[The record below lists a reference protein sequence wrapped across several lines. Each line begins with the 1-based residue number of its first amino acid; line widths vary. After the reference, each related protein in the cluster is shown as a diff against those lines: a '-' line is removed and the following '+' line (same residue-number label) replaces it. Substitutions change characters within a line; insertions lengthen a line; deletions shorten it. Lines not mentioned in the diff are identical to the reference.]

1 MNEKLLRQAFD
12 MLKKSG
18 YEGEFEDYKKDI
30 QENEEIFNIS
40 KKLVGFEEENLGKT
54 QGVVEM
60 DATVTPIPEA
70 STNMDLNLEDF
81 SLELKQDEL
90 TSLQSVKNSLINFGE
105 QLYDVVEF
113 WGNPKGDG
121 SGSRAAL
128 NIATNTINAFLYGQE
143 EVDAYVKS
151 LDPQSS
157 KAKALGT
164 KNTLESIKKLEQ
176 ERSQTLQTKG
186 ILESAKKG
194 DIGGV
199 LAGSINGITNA
210 IGSIGY
216 LFGTAGTGFFMD
228 YVADNYVA
236 FNKLKAENLGK
247 DLKTLIQ
254 EGEADTAIPITMGA
268 ISQGLEMVGFGAIS
282 RGVGKAFSG
291 KGGGGLTAGLSTR
304 LAEKLIYN
312 KRARAIANVLSTGTT
327 EMSTE
332 MLQHV
337 SDKINENL
345 GDVAGTDLDK
355 NQLSIVAKTFVN
367 EIFSEESIE
376 SGLQGFVGGGGIPA
390 GTYSA
395 KAMSTVRS
403 FVDGEQLEED
413 FNNISVLRRNLKD
426 AKDETV
432 KKGIQLKINEIDSRI
447 ADNIVKSN
455 KVYKSLD
462 DETVRELDNLYDLRQ
477 AAAFNITEL
486 NKKIRRGEITEDQ
499 YVLAKKGFDAEF
511 SSIKNKIIDMNLTKN
526 LEVAEK
532 EATKKGLKFNRF
544 KTTEEFEKAVEK
556 SKSVSE
562 KTKKSMQQ
570 YKSEDGVIHGFHIG
584 NEIFID
590 EEASKKVGAI
600 NVGLHELLH
609 PILNK
614 LIGDSEKQGRYVKD
628 FKRSMT
634 SAQRRFMEKKMK
646 DNYTPDE
653 YNTEYINVFA
663 DSIRKK
669 EINYDKSVFEKIGD
683 VVLSIFRPIGYD
695 NISFDDGRAVF
706 NFIKEYDKTSDTGA
720 LTEAAAAAIGEDKL
734 ALNKEDLKKQKESF
748 SKTKNE
754 NIYEELRLIDE
765 FEADFKPTKQSIDRK
780 KELLDI
786 INEEEEKEII
796 NFSKNKEASEEVQ
809 RLFNEKPRDWE
820 VEVIKQMRP
829 ITAKLVERR
838 KDVTGFDRQ
847 ILIDEI
853 ETGERGILDLIRS
866 YDPKK
871 NDSLAAYINTFL
883 SFRAQEGSKRVLKEV
898 FESDVTEERSVA
910 AQEDDISIEEAVDES
925 IKPTQEQ
932 KSKLRRQIRLPDEQ
946 VEKVRQAVRKTFGTK
961 LPPPDS
967 PKFKKALRKAFDT
980 ELFKELKTNVFKS
993 RDDYKFFMSQ
1003 NWKALYDA
1011 IPQETL
1017 NQSFAPFREAVLDET
1032 GKQKREKTPEGERIF
1047 KKKNIT
1053 KEEFLDYFFSPD
1065 LGVSTR
1071 GTRKDAIVRMAA
1083 QELGFDA
1090 TMETIKEPKVAE
1102 KIEFANPEIKTPELS
1117 ETIDRDQDLQFSK
1130 EAAKSFA
1137 KNKYNFYEF
1146 KVDGDYKKS
1155 VNRFVN
1161 DIKKLISLGVFPN
1174 SMLNKSMLNGI
1185 ARLYFK
1191 GKNVKN
1197 KEAKKQYL
1205 TEKLDSLEKSFKE
1218 GSSNIEDI
1226 SSYSAKGKA
1235 GGTFGTDLESEKWKK
1250 LTKDNGKAVKE
1261 FNQKRGDLFDSFW
1274 NSLNNF
1280 INDSSLTKEQRK
1292 KRIEDF
1298 GSTIYYILQASDA
1311 ERSHPHS
1318 AGAKI
1323 VGFVKNLSE
1332 SFRVDVENRD
1342 TKKIKKLLSI
1352 TWEHA
1357 VPNKFAYESLLNAMY
1372 KGDKAFNEEFR
1383 KIKNNFT
1390 VIAIPKIVDK
1400 LLNQINKSGMPV
1412 NWNSWT
1418 DRYTIK
1424 ELKEALKKAGIKF
1437 DFVEDIQPAEDQVIS
1452 WSNPDVAFAKSK
1464 QKTINKKLD
1473 KEFNKILENSTSIAA
1488 SDTIS
1493 EAKGRLAGERKNK
1506 FRFFIPPS
1514 ADDLVG
1520 LLYYTLGKGK
1530 IGDAQLKWYNQNIIS
1545 PFAQAMEAV
1554 SRDRNETARRFNKIV
1569 KDLGIIPKNL
1579 RKEIP
1584 GDIFTIEQA
1593 IRVYIWNKQGM
1604 KIPGLSKADEKKLLK
1619 YIEENSK
1626 LKNFGDKLI
1635 SVNRGYDYAKP
1646 GEGWLTGTITSDL
1659 KETLNTTKRAAYLDQ
1674 WQKNVDTIFSK
1685 KNLNKLEAAYGRQYR
1700 LAVENILQRMKTGR
1714 NRDFAGDKLTT
1725 RFVDWINGSVGA
1737 IMFFN
1742 TRSAILQTLSAVNF
1756 INFSDNNIFAAA
1768 KAFANQKQYWSDFK
1782 MLFNSDFL
1790 VDRRQGL
1797 RMDINEA
1804 DLATAA
1810 KQGGTRG
1817 VISKLL
1823 KLGFTPTQIADS
1835 FAIAAGGSTFYRNR
1849 LNSLMKDG
1857 MDKKAAEKITF
1868 QEFRETAEE
1877 SQQSSR
1883 PDKISQQQAG
1893 PLGRIIL
1900 AFANTPSQYARITK
1914 KAFLDLNNG
1923 RGDAKTNISKIVY
1936 YTFVQNLIFNAAQQA
1951 LFALA
1956 FSDEDDEEFEN
1967 KKIARV
1973 ANGMADSVL
1982 RGLGFGG
1989 AIAST
1994 IKNLAIKLEQRSK
2007 KKNPEYQDAMLDIFK
2022 ISPPISSKITKL
2034 RSAARAYDW
2043 NKEEIKTEGISID
2056 NPAALALGE
2065 LTSAVT
2071 NVPLDRAIRKIQ
2083 NVDASITDD
2092 LDFYQ
2097 RLALLGGWS
2106 KWDLG
2111 IEKTKKQNKYLKRTY
2126 SKRTYSK
2133 KDK

>member
-1 MNEKLLRQAFD
+1 MNEDLLKEAFD
-12 MLKKSG
+12 ILKQGG
-18 YEGEFEDYKKDI
+18 YQGSFESYKKHITDD
-30 QENEEIFNIS
+30 EEMLQIS
-40 KKLVGFEEENLGKT
+40 KDLVGFKEDDLGKT

-70 STNMDLNLEDF
+70 SENMDLNLEDF

-90 TSLQSVKNSLINFGE
+90 TSLQSIKNSLINFGE

-143 EVDAYVKS
+143 EVDAYIKS
-151 LDPQSS
+151 LDPDSS

-164 KNTLESIKKLEQ
+164 KNTLESIKKLEE

-247 DLKTLIQ
+247 DLKTLIE

-291 KGGGGLTAGLSTR
+291 KGGSGLTAGLSTR

-312 KRARAIANVLSTGTT
+312 KRARAVANVLSTGTT

-355 NQLSIVAKTFVN
+355 NQLGIVAKTFVD

-395 KAMSTVRS
+395 KAMSTVRT

-447 ADNIVKSN
+447 ADNIVNSN

-511 SSIKNKIIDMNLTKN
+511 SSIKNRIIDMNLTKN

-544 KTTEEFEKAVEK
+544 KTTKEFEKAVEK
-556 SKSVSE
+556 SKSVSKE
-562 KTKKSMQQ
+562 TKKSMEQ
-570 YKSEDGVIHGFHIG
+570 YKSEDGIIHGFHIG

-590 EEASKKVGAI
+590 EEAAKKAGAI

-683 VVLSIFRPIGYD
+683 VILSIFRPIGYE

-706 NFIKEYDKTSDTGA
+706 NFIKEYDKTSDAGA

-734 ALNKEDLKKQKESF
+734 TLDKEDIKKQKESF

-765 FEADFKPTKQSIDRK
+765 FEADFKPTKESTDRK

-786 INEEEEKEII
+786 VNEEEKKEII
-796 NFSKNKEASEEVQ
+796 NFSKSKDASEEVQ

-820 VEVIKQMRP
+820 FKVIEQMRP

-838 KDVTGFDRQ
+838 KEVTGFDRQ
-847 ILIDEI
+847 LLIDEI

-910 AQEDDISIEEAVDES
+910 AQEDDISIEESVDES

-980 ELFKELKTNVFKS
+980 ELFKELKTNVFKT
-993 RDDYKFFMSQ
+993 RGDYEFFMSQ

-1017 NQSFAPFREAVLDET
+1017 NQSFAPFREPVLDEN

-1047 KKKNIT
+1047 RKKNIT

-1071 GTRKDAIVRMAA
+1071 GTRKDAIVRMLA

-1205 TEKLDSLEKSFKE
+1205 TEKLNSLEKSFKE
-1218 GSSNIEDI
+1218 GSKNSEDI
-1226 SSYSAKGKA
+1226 SSYSARGKA
-1235 GGTFGTDLESEKWKK
+1235 GGTFGTDLESEKWKN

-1280 INDSSLTKEQRK
+1280 INDSSLTKQQRK

-1342 TKKIKKLLSI
+1342 TKEIKKLLSI

-1357 VPNKFAYESLLNAMY
+1357 VPNKFAYESLLDAMY

-1437 DFVEDIQPAEDQVIS
+1437 DFVEDIQPVEDQVIS
-1452 WSNPDVAFAKSK
+1452 WSNPNVAFAKSK

-1473 KEFNKILENSTSIAA
+1473 KEFNKILENKTSIAA
-1488 SDTIS
+1488 SETIS
-1493 EAKGRLAGERKNK
+1493 EAKARLAGEKNTK

-1514 ADDLVG
+1514 ADDLMG

-1530 IGDAQLKWYNQNIIS
+1530 IGDAQLKWYNENIIS

-1584 GDIFTIEQA
+1584 GDIFTVEQA
-1593 IRVYIWNKQGM
+1593 VRVYIWNKQGM
-1604 KIPGLSKADEKKLLK
+1604 KIPGLSQSDRTKLSK
-1619 YIEENSK
+1619 YIDNNPN
-1626 LKNFGDKLI
+1626 LKKFGDKLI
-1635 SVNRGYDYAKP
+1635 NVNRGYDYAKP

-1659 KETLNTTKRAAYLDQ
+1659 KETLNTTKRAAYLQQ
-1674 WQKNVDTIFSK
+1674 WQKNVDVIFSK
-1685 KNLNKLEAAYGRQYR
+1685 ENLNKLEAAFGREYR
-1700 LAVENILQRMKTGR
+1700 KALENVLKRMQTGR

-1810 KQGGTRG
+1810 KQGGVRG
-1817 VISKLL
+1817 VISRLL
-1823 KLGFTPTQIADS
+1823 KIGFTPTQIADS

-1849 LNSLMKDG
+1849 LNSLMKEG

-1914 KAFLDLNNG
+1914 KAFLDLKNG

-1994 IKNLAIKLEQRSK
+1994 IKNLAIKLEQQSK

-2022 ISPPISSKITKL
+2022 ISPPVSSKITKL

-2097 RLALLGGWS
+2097 RLALLGGWN

-2111 IEKTKKQNKYLKRTY
+2111 IEKAKKENKYLKRTY
-2126 SKRTYSK
+2126 SKRTYTK
-2133 KDK
+2133 RDK